1 MGISMYG
8 LSKIGQLGVPPN
20 PQMKMMVYM
29 MPAMMTFLF
38 LRFASGLNLY
48 YTVMNLAS
56 LPQQL
61 MLSRERLRRNPAP
74 PPAPV
79 PQKRQR

>member
-1 MGISMYG
+1 
-8 LSKIGQLGVPPN
+8 
-20 PQMKMMVYM
+20 MKMMVYM

-74 PPAPV
+74 APAPV
-79 PQKRQR
+79 AKKRQQ